1 MGVRINYIATVLFFL
16 QFFFVRIFIGGLG
29 GSYESYTQFNLS
41 WICYLCELLIILFF
55 IHYVL
60 RVRLVHD
67 LKKLLNSFLLL
78 LLIEVFQILFIL
90 LLSDINNIGM
100 LLLYYFRFIL
110 VLFTNVV
117 FFLYFY
123 ERKTFINIFFKF
135 SAVSIVFSLFFLS
148 MHLLFGSNIQ
158 IHIADGFP
166 RVQGFFS
173 EPSGF
178 SGTLAAFIGI
188 CILERRRVWFFLA
201 LICAINTQSVIVYIT
216 ILFSLLFLF
225 SSKISLRKISII
237 LSLLIISIGIG
248 LKSFSSIEFSGTF
261 LRISDLI
268 KNLGEIK
275 EMDSSVLK
283 NLDMD
288 RVYGLMVTLEDI
300 IKDNLMFSGYGVN
313 GSSYIFVQRYEDV
326 MDYGLLAFFISSFGV
341 IFGVLLVFYIGKNL
355 LRVYREDR
363 IIGLIGVCF
372 FIAVLGNSAEGI
384 LMYSVSLSI
393 AYYEAVFKGFSRLK
407 LKIS

>member
-1 MGVRINYIATVLFFL
+1 MRVRVNYIATILFFC

-29 GSYESYTQFNLS
+29 DNYESYRQLNLS
-41 WICYLCELLIILFF
+41 WICYLCESLIILFF
-55 IHYVL
+55 IYYVI

-67 LKKLLNSFLLL
+67 LKKLINSFLVLF
-78 LLIEVFQILFIL
+78 LIEVFQIFFIL
-90 LLSDINNIGM
+90 LLSDINSIGM

-117 FFLYFY
+117 FLLYFY
-123 ERKTFINIFFKF
+123 ERKTFIDVFFKF
-135 SAVSIVFSLFFLS
+135 AAASVVFSLFFLS

-173 EPSGF
+173 EPSAF

-188 CILERRRVWFFLA
+188 CVLERRWTWFFLA
-201 LICAINTQSVIVYIT
+201 FVCAINTQSVIVYIT

-225 SSKISLRKISII
+225 SSKISLRKIFII
-237 LSLLIISIGIG
+237 LSLLIIGVGIG
-248 LKSFSSIEFSGTF
+248 LKTFSSIEFSGTF

-268 KNLGEIK
+268 KNLSEIK

-283 NLDMD
+283 DLDMD
-288 RVYGLMVTLEDI
+288 RIYGLMVTLEDI

-341 IFGVLLVFYIGKNL
+341 IFGLLLVFYIGKNL

-363 IIGLIGVCF
+363 IMGLIGICF

-407 LKIS
+407 LKY